1 MAVET
6 FEVYTVKITVN
17 TFANQK
23 IESVHFYS
31 SPPSK
36 SLPPVFYHYSPD
48 RQELHISPKQRFLKI
63 FPEQKDEGED
73 YGVEK
78 ITKTNKG
85 NDLKF

>member
-1 MAVET
+1 MAAKK

-17 TFANQK
+17 TFVNQK
-23 IESVHFYS
+23 IESVHFCS

-36 SLPPVFYHYSPD
+36 ILPLVFYHYPPD

-63 FPEQKDEGED
+63 FPEQKDGGEG

-78 ITKTNKG
+78 TTKSNKG